1 MGGIKISFTL
11 PVVITKRERWVVAAC
26 PALDIIS
33 QGATEREAKANLT
46 EALHLFFES
55 CIERGTL
62 FEVLK
67 DCGFSPAET
76 GEQVIESVP
85 SDDVIDIP
93 VYLLAKYAGENQCHP
108 A

>member
-11 PVVITKRERWVVAAC
+11 PVAISKRERWVVAAC
-26 PALDIIS
+26 PALDIVS
-33 QGATEREAKANLT
+33 QGATEREAKDNLT

-67 DCGFSPAET
+67 DCGFSRAES
-76 GEQVIESVP
+76 GEQAIP

-108 A
+108 V